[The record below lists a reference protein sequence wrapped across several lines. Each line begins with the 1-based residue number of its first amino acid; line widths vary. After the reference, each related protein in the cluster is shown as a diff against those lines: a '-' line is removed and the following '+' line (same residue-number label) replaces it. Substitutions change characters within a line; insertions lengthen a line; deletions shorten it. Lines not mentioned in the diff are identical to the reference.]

1 VFGHCFIC
9 FSISI
14 AENIYWA
21 KPGNSATDAYSIET
35 TAYALLAMLKF
46 NDMAKAAH
54 IVRWLTSQQNAQG
67 VFKSTQVFKVQ
78 TERDIW
84 NVKSYVKS
92 AEIKGKGKNNSS
104 YTYNIKFK
112 EIVIRFNFIG

>member
-1 VFGHCFIC
+1 MPF
-9 FSISI
+9 SI

-21 KPGNSATDAYSIET
+21 KPGNSVTDAYAVET

-67 VFKSTQVFKVQ
+67 VFKSTQVF
-78 TERDIW
+78 TI
-84 NVKSYVKS
+84 
-92 AEIKGKGKNNSS
+92 
-104 YTYNIKFK
+104 
-112 EIVIRFNFIG
+112 FNFKSTEIEGKDAKIIVLILKI